1 MLPQRLA
8 LGFLIAVAL
17 VGSVS
22 ADETFPGVSNAM
34 TPSEYAQAGLDKLSP
49 QERRALDEWIAHYTG
64 REIEQTVADKV
75 AEVRR
80 LEVAPQ
86 PKEVTADRI
95 FANLAPPFDGWS
107 GKTTFTLDNGQVWK
121 QRLEGRYR
129 YSGADTRVTITKNF
143 FGFYVMTLEAT
154 GRSIG
159 VERVR

>member
-1 MLPQRLA
+1 MRRRLA
-8 LGFLIAVAL
+8 VGFLGAL
-17 VGSVS
+17 ALIGSVS
-22 ADETFPGVSNAM
+22 ADETFPGVTKAM
-34 TPSEYAQAGLDKLSP
+34 TPGEYARAGLEKLSP
-49 QERRALDEWIAHYTG
+49 QERRALDEWIARYTG
-64 REIEQTVADKV
+64 REIEQIVADKV

-95 FANLAPPFDGWS
+95 VANLTLPFDGWS

>member
-1 MLPQRLA
+1 MRVRQLA
-8 LGFLIAVAL
+8 VGILCSVLCAEFVWAV
-17 VGSVS
+17 
-22 ADETFPGVSNAM
+22 DTFPGVSKAM
-34 TPSEYAQAGLDKLSP
+34 TPSEYARAGLDKLSP
-49 QERRALDEWIAHYTG
+49 DERRALDEWIAHYTG
-64 REIEQTVADKV
+64 REIDEVVANKV

-86 PKEVTADRI
+86 PQDLTPDRI
-95 FANLAPPFDGWS
+95 VAAITPPFEGWS

-129 YSGADTRVTITKNF
+129 YTGTDTRVTITKNF
-143 FGFYVMTLEAT
+143 FGFYVLTLEAT

>member
-1 MLPQRLA
+1 MLPRRLA
-8 LGFLIAVAL
+8 IGLLCATVG

-22 ADETFPGVSNAM
+22 AADTFPGVVKSM
-34 TPSEYAQAGLDKLSP
+34 TPGEYARAGLDKLSP
-49 QERRALDEWIAHYTG
+49 QERRALDEWIAQYTG

-86 PKEVTADRI
+86 PREITADRI
-95 FANLAPPFDGWS
+95 VANLAPPFDGWS

>member
-1 MLPQRLA
+1 MRPQRLVIGC
-8 LGFLIAVAL
+8 LSAVIL
-17 VGSVS
+17 NGSVS
-22 ADETFPGVSNAM
+22 ADQTFPGVSKAM

-49 QERRALDEWIAHYTG
+49 QERRALDEWIARYTG
-64 REIEQTVADKV
+64 REIEQIVADKV

-95 FANLAPPFDGWS
+95 VANLTLPFDGWS

>member
-1 MLPQRLA
+1 MLRQR
-8 LGFLIAVAL
+8 IAIGVLCAVVL

-22 ADETFPGVSNAM
+22 ADETFPGVFKAM
-34 TPSEYAQAGLDKLSP
+34 TPGEYAQSGLEKLSP
-49 QERRALDEWIAHYTG
+49 QERRALDEWIARYTG
-64 REIEQTVADKV
+64 REIEQIVADKV

-95 FANLAPPFDGWS
+95 VANLILPFDGWS
-107 GKTTFTLDNGQVWK
+107 GKTIFTLDNGQVWK

-129 YSGADTRVTITKNF
+129 YSGADTRVTIAKNF

-154 GRSIG
+154 GRAIG